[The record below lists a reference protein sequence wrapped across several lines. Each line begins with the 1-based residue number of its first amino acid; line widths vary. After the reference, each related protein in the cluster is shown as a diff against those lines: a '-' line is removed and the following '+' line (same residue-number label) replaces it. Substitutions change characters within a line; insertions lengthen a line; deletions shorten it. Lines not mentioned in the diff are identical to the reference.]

1 MKKGIMIIVLLLL
14 AAGTWAQ
21 QDAID
26 KYFSDLVDDDNFT
39 NVTISSMMF
48 ELLMHVDGEDEDE
61 QDFIDTITK
70 LKSIRMLVKNEVDDG
85 SKDYQEA
92 IPKIQGNYQVL
103 MNVDDND
110 EDMTFYIM
118 EENGTINELL
128 MGLGGKESF
137 LIMSLVGDINLNQ
150 IAKLSRNSD
159 IKGIENL
166 KQLEEK

>member
-110 EDMTFYIM
+110 EDMTFY
-118 EENGTINELL
+118 
-128 MGLGGKESF
+128 
-137 LIMSLVGDINLNQ
+137 
-150 IAKLSRNSD
+150 
-159 IKGIENL
+159 
-166 KQLEEK
+166 

>member
-128 MGLGGKESF
+128 MVLGGKESF
-137 LIMSLVGDINLNQ
+137 LIMSSYLLDSHWPRI
-150 IAKLSRNSD
+150 
-159 IKGIENL
+159 
-166 KQLEEK
+166 